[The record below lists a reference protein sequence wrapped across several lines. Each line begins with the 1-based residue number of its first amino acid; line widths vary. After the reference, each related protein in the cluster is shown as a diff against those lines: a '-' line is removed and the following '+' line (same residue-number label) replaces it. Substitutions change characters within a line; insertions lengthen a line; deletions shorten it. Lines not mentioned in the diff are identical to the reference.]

1 MFFAP
6 CRGFLFVPFP
16 LGVPNG
22 RQRSASGGES
32 GGIGR
37 FNERGAV
44 SLCDPIAEREP
55 YERPTG
61 QIRDDSSSFCAFF
74 SIPMQK

>member
-1 MFFAP
+1 MFF
-6 CRGFLFVPFP
+6 R
-16 LGVPNG
+16 VPNG

-44 SLCDPIAEREP
+44 CLCDPIAERESEQ
-55 YERPTG
+55 YT
-61 QIRDDSSSFCAFF
+61 DNY
-74 SIPMQK
+74 